1 MKPNGTVHLSDIP
14 ELAREWDFEKNIS
27 DLTPDKITVGS
38 NRIVWWRCAK
48 GHSWKDAVVKRT
60 HGKPCPYCTNR
71 RVLIGYNDLA
81 TLYPKLANEWDYS
94 NNVGVDI
101 NTVVPGC
108 TKKVSWKCSSC
119 GHIWVASIQSRTR
132 KGTGC
137 PICAKKV
144 AVKHHRETFLQKN
157 GCLQDAKLLESW
169 DYEKNAPLKPENV
182 TASSSKSVWW
192 KCPVCGYSWKAKVGN
207 RTHGRG
213 CPLCSNRV
221 LVKGVNDLETC
232 NPALAAEWDFTKN
245 APLTPADVFPKSG
258 RKYSWICP
266 KGHSYSATVLHRA
279 SGTNCPICNSGRQ
292 TSFAEQAVFYYIKN
306 LFPDAISRYK
316 DIFNNGMELDIFV
329 PSKKLAIEYDGAFW
343 HKEKN
348 SERDRLKYRICQ
360 NNNIYLIRIREA
372 ATQSQGLSDESF
384 YMDNLDDIKNLEI
397 LIQYLLDRI
406 DPETNM
412 WTRTRMQFHSNIH
425 VNLDRDSQEIRQ
437 YMTDVKDSL
446 QTSYPELSAQWHPT
460 KNGALKPSVF
470 KCGSDYKAWW
480 LCPVCG
486 HEWQA
491 SISHRVNG
499 TGCPICYRKQNKINH
514 PLAKKVY
521 QFSKDG
527 AFIKEWRCISEAGRS
542 LSISN
547 SNISMCVKGKRKH
560 AGGYIWKSTK
570 DFD

>member
-71 RVLIGYNDLA
+71 HVLIGYNDLA

-192 KCPVCGYSWKAKVGN
+192 KCSLGHSWKAKISD
-207 RTHGRG
+207 RTIIGEKCTVCESEYRSVFPG
-213 CPLCSNRV
+213 LAVAYYANQ
-221 LVKGVNDLETC
+221 KGLKVQLGSDKLLGIPLET
-232 NPALAAEWDFTKN
+232 
-245 APLTPADVFPKSG
+245 
-258 RKYSWICP
+258 
-266 KGHSYSATVLHRA
+266 
-279 SGTNCPICNSGRQ
+279 
-292 TSFAEQAVFYYIKN
+292 YI
-306 LFPDAISRYK
+306 
-316 DIFNNGMELDIFV
+316 
-329 PSKKLAIEYDGAFW
+329 PSEKLAIEFTNG
-343 HKEKN
+343 
-348 SERDRLKYRICQ
+348 SEHMEVLKSHLCKQRNIKLVKLPFKTTETEAEYADR
-360 NNNIYLIRIREA
+360 
-372 ATQSQGLSDESF
+372 
-384 YMDNLDDIKNLEI
+384 
-397 LIQYLLDRI
+397 
-406 DPETNM
+406 
-412 WTRTRMQFHSNIH
+412 
-425 VNLDRDSQEIRQ
+425 
-437 YMTDVKDSL
+437 VK
-446 QTSYPELSAQWHPT
+446 A
-460 KNGALKPSVF
+460 VF
-470 KCGSDYKAWW
+470 KSVHIFIYSDVEAD
-480 LCPVCG
+480 V
-486 HEWQA
+486 
-491 SISHRVNG
+491 SVIR
-499 TGCPICYRKQNKINH
+499 
-514 PLAKKVY
+514 AK
-521 QFSKDG
+521 FN
-527 AFIKEWRCISEAGRS
+527 EWR
-542 LSISN
+542 
-547 SNISMCVKGKRKH
+547 KRL
-560 AGGYIWKSTK
+560 
-570 DFD
+570 